1 MDNKNHPND
10 HLLIKWGSIFIFI
23 SAIPIFIIFYFND
36 IDILF
41 AVYEKINNIP
51 STYSSTYPII
61 SKLSFFYCKLSPL
74 IVLLFFIF
82 CYKKLTLV
90 KPIPINKLI
99 INVIF
104 PCLVITIISLYVLYF
119 YNTDISDSVWSILK
133 TISSNKHLLFG
144 YYIAIFLGYYVW
156 LFLFFISFIYLP
168 FKSIR

>member
-1 MDNKNHPND
+1 M
-10 HLLIKWGSIFIFI
+10 
-23 SAIPIFIIFYFND
+23 
-36 IDILF
+36 
-41 AVYEKINNIP
+41 NNIP

-104 PCLVITIISLYVLYF
+104 PCLVITIISLYVYIFTILIYQIVVGVYLKLYPVI
-119 YNTDISDSVWSILK
+119 NTYYLV
-133 TISSNKHLLFG
+133 TI
-144 YYIAIFLGYYVW
+144 
-156 LFLFFISFIYLP
+156 
-168 FKSIR
+168 

>member
-1 MDNKNHPND
+1 
-10 HLLIKWGSIFIFI
+10 
-23 SAIPIFIIFYFND
+23 
-36 IDILF
+36 
-41 AVYEKINNIP
+41 NIP

-119 YNTDISDSVWSILK
+119 YNTDISDSGWSILK